1 VPALTGIQ
9 IIVPMRLTNFGGNDR
24 RTTALESITAN
35 PVMPRLIQVSEI
47 RGMEPHHR
55 DGLQP
60 SHPGQKETSP
70 GTAGTDKAFGPLPMC
85 LELNLGVM
93 ATLRHHVENLL
104 SLWCSALD
112 AHDWEFLRDLL
123 GNASLYV
130 DDELLRSASQDID
143 EFLRLGPQEPARS
156 SRIFTNLRIWRDN
169 DFAYYSS
176 SVQTWT
182 LGSEWT
188 CKDVSFYE
196 GRLKSGPQV
205 WRWDQHRVRTLGKGR
220 DAPL

>member
-1 VPALTGIQ
+1 
-9 IIVPMRLTNFGGNDR
+9 MRLTNFGGNDR
-24 RTTALESITAN
+24 RTTAVKSITAN
-35 PVMPRLIQVSEI
+35 PVMPRLVSEI
-47 RGMEPHHR
+47 RGKEPHHR
-55 DGLQP
+55 DDLQP
-60 SHPGQKETSP
+60 SHTGQKETS
-70 GTAGTDKAFGPLPMC
+70 GTARVDKEFGALPMC
-85 LELNLGVM
+85 LELNLAAMV
-93 ATLRHHVENLL
+93 TLRHHVENLL
-104 SLWCSALD
+104 SLWCTALD

-130 DDELLRSASQDID
+130 DDEPLRSDSKDME
-143 EFLRLGPQEPARS
+143 EFLLPRPQEPVRS

-205 WRWDQHRVRTLGKGR
+205 WRWDQHRVRTLEKGK